1 MEILLLILGA
11 AIISKLAGNKKEA
24 ETVESQSG
32 GGNLGGS
39 TSGGGA
45 YVTGSEVELGNLDAV
60 STGGNTTASVNN
72 GGGTLTVIDDR
83 QFVTVSYN
91 GQKLSVPIL
100 YADRVRMADELLQ
113 AANELALKMQNGE
126 IPRDNDKVRE
136 IVNKAQFIRSLT
148 DQRMAQMSEAG
159 GGTGTGTSANGLEI
173 DNGALSWSGKPNLRR
188 IQERRRKRPKIV
200 SGLNY

>member
-32 GGNLGGS
+32 ESLGGS

-60 STGGNTTASVNN
+60 STGGTTTASGNN

-159 GGTGTGTSANGLEI
+159 GGTGTGTTASGLEI